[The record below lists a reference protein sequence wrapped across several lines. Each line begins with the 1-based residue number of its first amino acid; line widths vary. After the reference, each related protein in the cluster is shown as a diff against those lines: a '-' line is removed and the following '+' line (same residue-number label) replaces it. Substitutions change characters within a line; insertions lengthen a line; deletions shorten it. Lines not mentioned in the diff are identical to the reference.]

1 MKKDRQ
7 TNKPAAKGSIALRQG
22 DTGAGAGKR
31 KVPPPVIMILLLIA
45 VYFIS
50 IVFCIRPTE
59 FGMSLAAYR
68 TMVQSNLTGLLYVF
82 LGRAMETTMLLL
94 VKKYLMIVLVG
105 AALAAAGAMYKTIF
119 RNTLAAPTTM
129 GVQEGGLLGNLLFI
143 ALFGG
148 AAALDGAEVNLGT
161 FAKAISDTVIFETF
175 GVDLFI
181 FAGCFVGCILVMV
194 IATTAGGGHLSSATL
209 VLAGTVVNGAIAGI
223 TGAMQYNVTMSSGD
237 DDLIRWLQHMA
248 MGTFDYLYFNRQ
260 ILIMLAVFVPCF
272 VIMFVLSGAMNLY
285 ALGDEEAMAAGV
297 RVRALRAAVILMGVI
312 MTGLTMVFC
321 GHIAFIGFIVPQI
334 ISRAAGP
341 DFRKNL
347 LYSILVGGVVTL
359 LVYDFGYIFGMT
371 DGLSLITTI
380 IGTIMMMWVLLN
392 KKERQ
397 HAVT

>member
-7 TNKPAAKGSIALRQG
+7 ANQPAAKGSIKLQQG
-22 DTGAGAGKR
+22 EASKDAGKR
-31 KVPPPVIMILLLIA
+31 KVPALVIMILLLVA

-50 IVFCIRPTE
+50 ILFFVRSTE

-68 TMVQSNLTGLLYVF
+68 TMVVNNIRSLLYVF
-82 LGRAMETTMLLL
+82 LGRAMETTMLLTM
-94 VKKYLMIVLVG
+94 KKYLMIVLVG

-161 FAKAISDTVIFETF
+161 FAKAISNTVIFETF

-181 FAGCFVGCILVMV
+181 GAGCFVGCVLVMV

-237 DDLIRWLQHMA
+237 DDLIRWLQQMA
-248 MGTFDYLYFNRQ
+248 MGTFDYLYFNKQ
-260 ILIMLAVFVPCF
+260 VIVMLAVFIPCF
-272 VIMFVLSGAMNLY
+272 VIMFALSGSMDLY
-285 ALGDEEAMAAGV
+285 ALGDEEAAAAGV
-297 RVRALRAAVILMGVI
+297 RVRALRGFVILLGVI
-312 MTGLTMVFC
+312 MTGLTMVYC

-341 DFRKNL
+341 SFRRNL

-359 LVYDFGYIFGMT
+359 LVYDFGFAFGMT